1 VSFTGILS
9 RKGIIDRLLTGETM
23 ICKWLKE
30 RRGEE
35 IGKNEIKE
43 IENLLDKCWKE
54 KDDDKKEETLK
65 EYFKKVKL
73 NRQILQARRDAI
85 KEYVR
90 QVFWDKDEKMGKKKS
105 DIENEIKG
113 HLLEKYCLLKQKY
126 GKIILPIFVDDFD
139 FGCLRGANYD
149 LRLGQDVY
157 VTAEKVP
164 KKLTAMGADGVV
176 SIEPGEFGILM
187 THEYIFVPPDII
199 GFISVRLTFK
209 QKGLVNISGF
219 HVDPGFYGRLMF
231 AVFNSG
237 PNDVPLRYK
246 ERVFMIMFNE
256 LDKWARFEKSTW
268 HGMETIPIE
277 TIFGLRGTS
286 ISLRNLD
293 ERVKRLELLFP
304 AVLTGIIGVIS
315 AVIAWLITH

>member
-1 VSFTGILS
+1 MLS
-9 RKGIIDRLLTGETM
+9 RKGIIDRLLIGEKI
-23 ICKWLKE
+23 ICKWLN
-30 RRGEE
+30 RREEE
-35 IGKNEIKE
+35 IENNESKK
-43 IENLLDKCWKE
+43 IENLLDECWKE
-54 KDDDKKEETLK
+54 EDDDKKEKKLE

-73 NRQILQARRDAI
+73 NRQIIPARRDAI
-85 KEYVR
+85 RECVR
-90 QVFWDKDEKMGKKKS
+90 QVFWDKDGKMGKKKS
-105 DIENEIKG
+105 DIANELK
-113 HLLEKYCLLKQKY
+113 KYLSEEYINLLKKKY

-139 FGCLRGANYD
+139 FSCLRGANYD

-157 VTAEKVP
+157 VTAEEVP
-164 KKLTAMGADGVV
+164 KKLTAMDADGVV

-187 THEYIFVPPDII
+187 THEYIFVPPDLI

-256 LDKWARFEKSTW
+256 LDKWARFERSAW

-304 AVLTGIIGVIS
+304 VVLTGIIGVIS
-315 AVIAWLITH
+315 AVIVWLITH